1 MSRFVQKH
9 YDTHV
14 VQEWRRLEDA
24 QGKIE
29 FASTLHL
36 IEKYF
41 PAQGRVC
48 DIGGGPGRYTIELIR
63 RGYQLT
69 LLDFSEEEIKF
80 ARSQLEGSGLQAEQ
94 LVVGDARRL
103 TEFVSGSYDA
113 ALLMGPMY
121 HLIDGG
127 GAPASFASAQ
137 PNT

>member
-14 VQEWRRLEDA
+14 VQEWGRLEDA

-41 PAQGRVC
+41 PRQGRIC

-63 RGYQLT
+63 RGY
-69 LLDFSEEEIKF
+69 
-80 ARSQLEGSGLQAEQ
+80 
-94 LVVGDARRL
+94 
-103 TEFVSGSYDA
+103 
-113 ALLMGPMY
+113 
-121 HLIDGG
+121 
-127 GAPASFASAQ
+127 
-137 PNT
+137 